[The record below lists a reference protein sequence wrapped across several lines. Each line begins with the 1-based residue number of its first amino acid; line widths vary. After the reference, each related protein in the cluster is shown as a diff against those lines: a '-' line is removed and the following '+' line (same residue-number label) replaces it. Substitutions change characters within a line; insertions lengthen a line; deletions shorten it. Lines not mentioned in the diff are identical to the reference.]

1 MILLKNWSKTSSKT
15 DNEKVNALTAGG
27 EALDLRIFLGDW
39 AEVSNCG
46 GTMCD
51 KTKMLFNG
59 DNSPL
64 ITDHFEDK
72 MRQKN
77 PRNHKT
83 SIKSK

>member
-15 DNEKVNALTAGG
+15 DNEKVMAFTAGG
-27 EALDLRIFLGDW
+27 WALDLKISLEDW

-51 KTKMLFNG
+51 KTKMLFDG

-64 ITDHFEDK
+64 ITEHFEDK
-72 MRQKN
+72 MR
-77 PRNHKT
+77 
-83 SIKSK
+83 